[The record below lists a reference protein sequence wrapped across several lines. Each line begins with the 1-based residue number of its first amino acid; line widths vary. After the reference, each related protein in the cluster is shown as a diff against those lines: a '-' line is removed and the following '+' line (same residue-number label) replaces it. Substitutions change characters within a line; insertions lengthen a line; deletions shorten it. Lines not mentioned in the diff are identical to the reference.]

1 MSRML
6 CSWPSDGEH
15 AWFPVSQ
22 WVLVCFID
30 KGASG
35 CRVGIRRCLSL
46 YSSMRGKYPSNQ
58 DNDIKLGTCDNILKK
73 MAIWN
78 HVTS

>member
-1 MSRML
+1 M
-6 CSWPSDGEH
+6 
-15 AWFPVSQ
+15 VSH
-22 WVLVCFID
+22 VTVGVGVCFID
-30 KGASG
+30 KEASG
-35 CRVGIRRCLSL
+35 CRAGIRRCRSL

-78 HVTS
+78 HVIS